1 MQPIRLEDDGEELGG
16 KGVELRGVGLG
27 RMGRRVRGI
36 WKDKGS
42 GRGWEG

>member
-1 MQPIRLEDDGEELGG
+1 MQVIRLEEHGEEVG
-16 KGVELRGVGLG
+16 KGVEWRGVGLG

-36 WKDKGS
+36 WKDRGS